1 MFNNWLLLSIVY
13 FKFLEFILYIN
24 ILNYFKKVTGLKTLI
39 YLIDDME
46 QKWFVY
52 LLECLDGSYY
62 TGVTN
67 DVDKRMNAHTEGK
80 GSKYVYGKGFKKLI
94 AAISCKN
101 KSEACK
107 TEYKIKQLSKKEK
120 LEWFNNGDV

>member
-1 MFNNWLLLSIVY
+1 M
-13 FKFLEFILYIN
+13 KE
-24 ILNYFKKVTGLKTLI
+24 K
-39 YLIDDME
+39 
-46 QKWFVY
+46 KWFVY

-67 DVDKRMNAHTEGK
+67 DVDKRMNAHAEGK

-94 AAISCKN
+94 AAIPCKN

-107 TEYKIKQLSKKEK
+107 AEYKIKNLPRKEK
-120 LEWFNNGDV
+120 LNAMNDLK